1 MALSGVDWLHSATSK
16 YSATNARTR
25 RSASSYE
32 DDTQIGS
39 WATLV
44 SESGS
49 RPASA
54 AWSRILAHAERKLCA
69 R

>member
-25 RSASSYE
+25 RSASSCE
-32 DDTQIGS
+32 DETQIGS

-54 AWSRILAHAERKLCA
+54 ACSRILAQAERKLCA
-69 R
+69 V